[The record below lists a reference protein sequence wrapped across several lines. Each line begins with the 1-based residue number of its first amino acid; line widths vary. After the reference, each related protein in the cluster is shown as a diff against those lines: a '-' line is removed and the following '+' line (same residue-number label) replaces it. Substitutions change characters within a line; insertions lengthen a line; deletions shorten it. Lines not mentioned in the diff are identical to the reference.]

1 VVWFSSTHE
10 VSPGAYLNGSRILLN
25 AQLLMEASEV
35 PLRGTHN
42 LENTMAAAAIAQL
55 AGATHAQVRSAVMTF
70 PGVEHRLEF
79 VRERNGV
86 AWYND
91 SKATNVDA
99 ALKAVAAFPGGL
111 WIILGGKDK
120 NSDYTPLAAPL
131 KEKAHAALLIG
142 AAAKKIRAQLGGEVR
157 MIDCGTLDA
166 AVQEARARAAAG
178 DTVLLAPACASFDQ
192 FENYEHRG
200 REFKRLVGE
209 L

>member
-1 VVWFSSTHE
+1 
-10 VSPGAYLNGSRILLN
+10 
-25 AQLLMEASEV
+25 
-35 PLRGTHN
+35 
-42 LENTMAAAAIAQL
+42 MAAALMAWL
-55 AGATHAQVRSAVMTF
+55 VGATPSEIRSAVITF

-79 VRERNGV
+79 VRQRNGV

-99 ALKAVAAFPGGL
+99 ALKAIAAFSGGL

-131 KEKAHAALLIG
+131 KKKAHAALLIG
-142 AAAKKIRAQLGGEVR
+142 AAAEKIRAQLGGEVR
-157 MIDCGTLDA
+157 MIACRTLDT
-166 AVQEARARAAAG
+166 AVHEARARAVSG

>member
-1 VVWFSSTHE
+1 
-10 VSPGAYLNGSRILLN
+10 
-25 AQLLMEASEV
+25 MEAGEV

-42 LENTMAAAAIAQL
+42 LENTMAAAAIAKL
-55 AGATHAQVRSAVMTF
+55 AGATNAQIRAAVMKF

-99 ALKAVAAFPGGL
+99 ALKAIAAFPGGL
-111 WIILGGKDK
+111 WVILGGKDK
-120 NSDYTPLAAPL
+120 NSDYRPLAAPL
-131 KEKAHAALLIG
+131 KEKSHAALLIG
-142 AAAKKIRAQLGGEVR
+142 AAAEKIRAQLGDEVR
-157 MIDCGTLDA
+157 MIACGTLKA
-166 AVQEARARAAAG
+166 AVEEARARASGG

-209 L
+209 LS